1 MKRSTHPETFFMP
14 DEQAQIGAAIE
25 KTEKATSAEI
35 KLIVLRHC
43 WLDIKCKAADLFKK
57 HRLDKT
63 RQRNAVLILLV
74 TTNREFLIYGD
85 EGIHQQ
91 VGQSF
96 WDDVKDA
103 MKKHFHQDQFGAGLS
118 VGIERI
124 GEKLHTYF
132 PCQSDDPNELS
143 DEIAYEE

>member
-1 MKRSTHPETFFMP
+1 MKRANHPHTFFTSA
-14 DEQAQIGAAIE
+14 EQVQIGAAIAQAE
-25 KTEKATSAEI
+25 QATSAEI

-43 WLDIKCKAADLFKK
+43 WLDIRQKAVDLFKK
-57 HRLDKT
+57 HGLDKT
-63 RQRNAVLILLV
+63 QQHNAVMILLV

-96 WDDVKDA
+96 WDDVKEV
-103 MKKHFHQDQFGAGLS
+103 MQGHFCRGEFGAGLA

-124 GEKLHTYF
+124 GEKLHAYF
-132 PCQSDDPNELS
+132 PCQADDINEI
-143 DEIAYEE
+143 DNGIAYED

>member
-1 MKRSTHPETFFMP
+1 MKRNTNPNAFFTSA
-14 DEQAQIGAAIE
+14 EQAQITTAIQQS
-25 KTEKATSAEI
+25 EKATSAEI

-43 WLDIKCKAADLFKK
+43 WLDIKQKAADLFKK
-57 HRLDKT
+57 HGLDKT

-74 TTNREFLIYGD
+74 TTNGEFLIYGD

-96 WDDVKDA
+96 WDDIKGA
-103 MKKHFHQDQFGAGLS
+103 MTGHFRQDEFGTGLK

-124 GEKLHTYF
+124 GEKLHAYF
-132 PCQSDDPNELS
+132 PCGADDQNELS